1 MRCRIT
7 LHRSS
12 ITPFRV
18 LAEDVELH
26 TYLVQQPLYKLYD
39 ITYDRDALNSVTAA
53 IDGLS
58 FVYVVP
64 RPSREAYCLNRC
76 LLLVTLARHSGTF

>member
-7 LHRSS
+7 LHRPS
-12 ITPFRV
+12 ITLFRV

-26 TYLVQQPLYKLYD
+26 RMRYSRRLKFLVL
-39 ITYDRDALNSVTAA
+39 
-53 IDGLS
+53 

-64 RPSREAYCLNRC
+64 RPLREAYYLNRC
-76 LLLVTLARHSGTF
+76 LLLVTHARHSGTF

>member
-7 LHRSS
+7 LHRSF

-26 TYLVQQPLYKLYD
+26 RTHYSRTLKFLVF
-39 ITYDRDALNSVTAA
+39 
-53 IDGLS
+53 
-58 FVYVVP
+58 FVYVIP
-64 RPSREAYCLNRC
+64 RPSREAYYLNRC
-76 LLLVTLARHSGTF
+76 LLLVMHARHSGTF